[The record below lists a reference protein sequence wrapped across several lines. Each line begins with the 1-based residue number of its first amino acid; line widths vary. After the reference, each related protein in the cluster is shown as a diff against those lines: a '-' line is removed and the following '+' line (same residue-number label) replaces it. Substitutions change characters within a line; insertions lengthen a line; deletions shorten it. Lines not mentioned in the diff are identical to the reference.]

1 MSKNNNNIK
10 IQRSVIT
17 FALLIILCHYAL
29 GQGLIISSGTH
40 LICTGGNIV
49 LPGNVVN
56 NGSFINDVNTVIF
69 AGAAQSLAG
78 TSPVLF
84 NNLTVASGST
94 TTVTTAGQTLKAIL
108 VSNGTL
114 NTGGNITLLST
125 ASQTALIDG
134 SGTGQVNG
142 NVNMQRYIPSGF
154 GYKYFSS
161 PFQAATV
168 NEFADDITLGS
179 FTFYRYEESRTLS
192 GWVSYNT
199 PSTNLLIPLEGY
211 AVNFGAIAAPNTTD
225 ITGVVNNGSLSVTLY
240 NNNNTYTKGFN
251 LLGNPY
257 PSPIDWYAS
266 SGWIKTNI
274 DDALYYF
281 KASTTD
287 QYGGNYSTFI
297 EGISSDGLASNIIP
311 SMQGFFVHLSDG
323 SYPVTG
329 TLALNNSVRVND
341 MTHSFVKSGS
351 SIELKP
357 CLRLV
362 AGYSDNPVSYDPLII
377 YFDDKATVNFDGQY
391 DALKLFNTDMAVT
404 NFYSF
409 ANDGRKLSIDGL
421 PLNNDSFWNIR
432 LGLKTERGGDV
443 IFRIRDIIGVFQY
456 DIISIT
462 DVITGTAQDLLDDKV
477 YKVYL
482 PAGDY
487 QDRFFLNLSN
497 LATAIPEIVPVT
509 DWLNIYS
516 YHGTVKVEINL
527 PEYKNGVLTIC
538 NLIGQVLF
546 KQNIY
551 TSGHYE
557 IDPMLKDGL
566 YIISLIYQNNRF
578 SKKIILQN

>member
-10 IQRSVIT
+10 MQKYAIT
-17 FALLIILCHYAL
+17 IALLIILCHYAL

-40 LICTGGNIV
+40 LIGSGGNIV

-56 NGSFINDVNTVIF
+56 DGSFINDVNTVIF

-94 TTVTTAGQTLKAIL
+94 ATITTAGQTLKAIL

-125 ASQTALIDG
+125 SSQTALIDG

>member
-10 IQRSVIT
+10 MQKYVIT
-17 FALLIILCHYAL
+17 IALLIILCHYAL

-40 LICTGGNIV
+40 LIGSGGNIV

-56 NGSFINDVNTVIF
+56 DGSFINDVNTVIF

-94 TTVTTAGQTLKAIL
+94 TTITTAGQTLKAIL

-125 ASQTALIDG
+125 SSQTALIDG

>member
-10 IQRSVIT
+10 MQKYAIT
-17 FALLIILCHYAL
+17 IALLIILCHYAL

-40 LICTGGNIV
+40 LIGSGGNIV

-56 NGSFINDVNTVIF
+56 DGSFINDVNTVIF

-94 TTVTTAGQTLKAIL
+94 ATITTAGQTLKAIL

>member
-10 IQRSVIT
+10 MQKYVIT
-17 FALLIILCHYAL
+17 IALLIILCHYAL

-40 LICTGGNIV
+40 LIGSGGNIV

-56 NGSFINDVNTVIF
+56 DGSFINDVNTVIF

-94 TTVTTAGQTLKAIL
+94 ATITTAGQTLKAIL

-329 TLALNNSVRVND
+329 TLALNNSARVND

>member
-10 IQRSVIT
+10 MQKYAIT
-17 FALLIILCHYAL
+17 IALLIILCHYAL
-29 GQGLIISSGTH
+29 GQGLIISSDTH
-40 LICTGGNIV
+40 LIGSGGNIV

-56 NGSFINDVNTVIF
+56 DGSFINDVNTVIF

-94 TTVTTAGQTLKAIL
+94 TTITTAGQTLKAIL

>member
-10 IQRSVIT
+10 MQKYAIT
-17 FALLIILCHYAL
+17 IALLIILCHYAL

-40 LICTGGNIV
+40 LIGSGGNIV

-56 NGSFINDVNTVIF
+56 DGSFINDVNTVIF

-94 TTVTTAGQTLKAIL
+94 TTITTAGQTLKAIL

-125 ASQTALIDG
+125 SSQTALIDG

>member
-10 IQRSVIT
+10 MQKYAIT
-17 FALLIILCHYAL
+17 IALLIILCHYAL
-29 GQGLIISSGTH
+29 GQGLIISSDTH
-40 LICTGGNIV
+40 LIGSGGNIV

-56 NGSFINDVNTVIF
+56 DGSFINDVNTVIF

-94 TTVTTAGQTLKAIL
+94 ATITTAGQTLKAIL

>member
-10 IQRSVIT
+10 MQKYVIT
-17 FALLIILCHYAL
+17 IALLIILCHYAL

-40 LICTGGNIV
+40 LIGTGGNIV

-56 NGSFINDVNTVIF
+56 DGSFINDVNTVIF

-94 TTVTTAGQTLKAIL
+94 ATITTAGQTLKAIL

-125 ASQTALIDG
+125 SSQTALIDG